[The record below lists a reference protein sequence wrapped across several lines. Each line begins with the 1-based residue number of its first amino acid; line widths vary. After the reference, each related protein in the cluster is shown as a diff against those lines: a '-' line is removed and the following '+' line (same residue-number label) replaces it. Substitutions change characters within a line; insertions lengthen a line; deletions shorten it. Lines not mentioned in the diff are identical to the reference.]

1 MVEFNKFTLANGLR
15 IYSENVPSSQSF
27 ALGIGINAGSRDDFE
42 GREGLAHFVEHAVFR
57 RTKTR
62 TSKKISLEFEQLG
75 AYFNAF
81 TTKEFT
87 CFYVRALNSNF
98 SKVFRILADIVFN
111 PVFRSADVE
120 KERNIILEEI
130 SSYEDD
136 PEELIHDCG
145 EELIFPSHRLGH
157 PIAGKSET
165 VKNISVDDLAKFHST
180 LFVPS
185 NIVVSFTGS
194 IPFEKVCNESN
205 KILSG
210 VASGQESSREV
221 RQLLSLTQ
229 RKQEQRDFQ
238 QAHFYFGKVLPGAQ
252 SKERYTLAALN
263 IILGDGMSSRL
274 HQVMRESHS
283 LVYSVYSST
292 AFHSDLGNI
301 SVYAGSDKG
310 NQKKIIKLFY
320 DELLKLYEKGISPR
334 ELDRA
339 KQQLKS
345 GAIMALENLS
355 DRMQAIIKSLF
366 TLGRYES
373 IEETI
378 NEIDSLTM
386 ERVGFSILNHF
397 NPEEWSE
404 LVFLP

>member
-1 MVEFNKFTLANGLR
+1 MVQFNNKTLINGLR
-15 IYSENVPSSQSF
+15 IFSENVPSSQSF

-42 GREGLAHFVEHAVFR
+42 SKDGLAHFVEHAVFR

-111 PVFRSADVE
+111 PVFRASDVE

-145 EELIFPSHRLGH
+145 EEMLFIEHRLGH
-157 PIAGKSET
+157 PIAGKSEM
-165 VKNISVDDLAKFHST
+165 VKNISVEDLEKFHSS
-180 LFVPS
+180 LFIPS
-185 NIVVSFTGS
+185 NIIVSFTGS
-194 IPFEKVCNESN
+194 IPFEKVCDESN
-205 KILSG
+205 KIIGG
-210 VASGQESSREV
+210 VTRLQEKARDIQTLFPSS
-221 RQLLSLTQ
+221 
-229 RKQEQRDFQ
+229 KKNQEQKDFQ
-238 QAHFYFGKVLPGAQ
+238 QAHFYFGKVLPGAK
-252 SKERYTLAALN
+252 SKERYPLAALN

-274 HQVMRESHS
+274 HQMMREKHG

-292 AFHSDLGNI
+292 TFHSDFGNI

-320 DELLKLYEKGISPR
+320 DELLRFYEKGITQR

-345 GAIMALENLS
+345 GTIMALENLS
-355 DRMQAIIKSLF
+355 DRMQAIIKSIF
-366 TLGRYES
+366 TLDRYES

-378 NEIDSLTM
+378 DEVESLTL
-386 ERVGFSILNHF
+386 RLVSDSISKHF